1 MKPAATPKVYLA
13 GPDVFFANAVEIGR
27 RKKAICARHGLHGLF
42 PLDNEVPDGD
52 PAGVAMQIYALNCR
66 FMDQADAII
75 ANMTP
80 FRGVSMDVGTAF
92 EIGYMRAQSKPIFA
106 YSNEANPSDYVGRMR
121 SLSLLALPTRPFVDR
136 HGLTV
141 EDFGLSDNLMM
152 SCAVIEA
159 GNSLVTEND
168 LDLLASEFSIFEECV
183 RRAAA
188 KLRG

>member
-1 MKPAATPKVYLA
+1 VKHAATPKVYLA
-13 GPDVFFANAVEIGR
+13 GPDVFFGNAVEIGR
-27 RKKAICARHGLHGLF
+27 RKKAICVRHGLQGLF

-52 PAGVAMQIYALNCR
+52 PTGVAMQIYVLNCR
-66 FMDQADAII
+66 LMDQADAII

-106 YSNEANPSDYVGRMR
+106 YSNETDPSDYAGRMR
-121 SLSLLALPTRPFVDR
+121 SLSLLALRTRPLVDH

-159 GNSLVTEND
+159 GNTLVTEND
-168 LDLLASEFSIFEECV
+168 LDLLDSEFSVFEECV
-183 RRAAA
+183 RRAVA